1 MTRFA
6 LIAALCCLALPAVA
20 EDAISKEA
28 DCQFQSDVVTAIQ
41 TARLAR
47 VKEANLVEAIAETN
61 PEWPD
66 QYNNAVVVLAGPIYD
81 IKRRDLKKVDLGEQ
95 WNEACLSQ

>member
-6 LIAALCCLALPAVA
+6 LIATLTCLALPAA
-20 EDAISKEA
+20 AQENISKEA
-28 DCQFQSDVVTAIQ
+28 DCRYQSDVVSAIQ
-41 TARLAR
+41 TARLDR

-61 PEWPD
+61 PEWPE
-66 QYNNAVVVLAGPIYD
+66 QYNNAVVVLAGPIYQ
-81 IKRRDLKKVDLGEQ
+81 IKRRDLKNVDLGEQ